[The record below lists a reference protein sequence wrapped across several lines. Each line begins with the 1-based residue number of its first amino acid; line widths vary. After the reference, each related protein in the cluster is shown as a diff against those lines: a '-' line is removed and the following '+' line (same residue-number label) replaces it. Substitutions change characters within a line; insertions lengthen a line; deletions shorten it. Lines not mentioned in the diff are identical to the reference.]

1 MAEGYTI
8 KSIDEFEE
16 MEGSGGA
23 TWRLARKTLGA
34 EAFGFNV
41 VDIEAGGEIPAHDHS
56 GDNQEEVFIILEGQG
71 TIVTDGEEHDAP
83 AGTFCRFAPEVE
95 PDDPEQV
102 RRERPSAADR
112 RPGRQRLRADALGLR
127 PAVRARLD
135 GHVRQR
141 RWRDEDQLADAA
153 MRERC
158 RPNRLRS
165 IVP

>member
-1 MAEGYTI
+1 MADGYTI

-71 TIVTDGEEHDAP
+71 TMVTDGEEHDAP
-83 AGTFCRFAPEVE
+83 AGTFCRLAPEVNRTIRNNS
-95 PDDPEQV
+95 D
-102 RRERPSAADR
+102 
-112 RPGRQRLRADALGLR
+112 GT
-127 PAVRARLD
+127 VRALLI
-135 GHVRQR
+135 G
-141 RWRDEDQLADAA
+141 
-153 MRERC
+153 
-158 RPNRLRS
+158 
-165 IVP
+165 VPVDSGYQQMPWG

>member
-41 VDIEAGGEIPAHDHS
+41 VDIEAGGQIPAHDHT
-56 GDNQEEVFIILEGQG
+56 GDKQEEVFVILEGQG

-83 AGTFCRFAPEVE
+83 AGTFCRFAPEVNRTIRNE
-95 PDDPEQV
+95 
-102 RRERPSAADR
+102 S
-112 RPGRQRLRADALGLR
+112 DAN
-127 PAVRARLD
+127 VRALLI
-135 GHVRQR
+135 G
-141 RWRDEDQLADAA
+141 
-153 MRERC
+153 
-158 RPNRLRS
+158 
-165 IVP
+165 VPVDSGYTGMGWG